1 MGKWFKKN
9 QEGEVKTYTLLILN
23 NNTIVGLEEETSNSS
38 INVKILNWNNFCKI
52 KQ

>member
-23 NNTIVGLEEETSNSS
+23 NNNTIVDLEEETSKLLS
-38 INVKILNWNNFCKI
+38 C
-52 KQ
+52 